1 MADLNKSILDT
12 LRKIWEKLC
21 TITDLLQNPTTTP
34 SIDPEVVCLS
44 NDGGTTVVKGIVEFD
59 TNTTP
64 ATKTIYLFD
73 GSLATGYTVV
83 SCTTKTF
90 DTEFRQVCVDGQ
102 NWTQIFVF
110 DKSVSMVAPIQIGW
124 LDQNDAVAAAPSTAL
139 INNINCN
146 ECISTA
152 QGILVTWG

>member
-1 MADLNKSILDT
+1 MADTNNNIL
-12 LRKIWEKLC
+12 REIWGKLC
-21 TITDLLQNPTTTP
+21 TVVDLLQNPTTIT

-44 NDGGTTVVKGIVEFD
+44 NDGGVTIVKGVVEFD
-59 TNTTP
+59 TSTVPTT
-64 ATKTIYLFD
+64 KIIYLFD

-83 SCTTKTF
+83 SCNAKTF

-152 QGILVTWG
+152 QGTLVTWG